1 MGQPSYN
8 KKTKAPTLMEFFTAT
23 RKLKKFF
30 LTTRDVRCVHYGRH
44 GTRLPHTRQN
54 VDACVAKT
62 LILYRCVSCHP
73 WCTHRTSLVVRKKKL
88 FQFFCDC
95 EEFHWGRSFGFL
107 VINVCNHGEHYET
120 PCIIVRRAPHSVALL
135 LKPLKHRLIMSLR
148 SGIQNCFIVDPYLFK
163 PTNFDSV
170 YAIHLDRR
178 IYETKFTSHLNV
190 LFPFPISRTAVTFP
204 STLTTFVLFAV
215 AVLSRDQSAVN
226 CATET

>member
-1 MGQPSYN
+1 MC
-8 KKTKAPTLMEFFTAT
+8 ALRAT
-23 RKLKKFF
+23 RHTFATHASKCW
-30 LTTRDVRCVHYGRH
+30 CVCGKNFNIVSMCVVS
-44 GTRLPHTRQN
+44 PVVHTSN
-54 VDACVAKT
+54 
-62 LILYRCVSCHP
+62 ISSCQ
-73 WCTHRTSLVVRKKKL
+73 KKKL

-226 CATET
+226 CATGT